1 MSVEREM
8 SALTRMSWLR
18 RALAGALVLY
28 VVAWFFLT
36 PLGGLETR
44 SPSHVRPVGFATLG
58 LLIVGV
64 GLAVVSLVL
73 ILRGSRRPLRIAALS
88 GVLYYPV
95 FLTDQFG
102 IFADHRPPTAIFW
115 LEWFAAIIAA
125 VIIVLAFWSGRTS
138 PD

>member
-1 MSVEREM
+1 MPLVSR
-8 SALTRMSWLR
+8 ALTV
-18 RALAGALVLY
+18 ALAVY

-44 SPSHVRPVGFATLG
+44 SPSHVRPLGFATLG
-58 LLIVGV
+58 LLILGV

-73 ILRGSRRPLRIAALS
+73 IFRRRDRPMRIAAWA

-102 IFADHRPPTAIFW
+102 IFSDYGPPKAIFW

-125 VIIVLAFWSGRTS
+125 VVIALAIWSGRRS
-138 PD
+138 RQ